1 MFGKLPMD
9 EASRAARADAMG
21 MGDVRYRGHS
31 SKYPPKSTDN
41 MFMSDDYGVAETYA
55 DSHYVGDAD
64 GVVTPLRH
72 NANNLLEIDAEG
84 QWYEDLYLEPHHAP
98 DLNFGTYLGTLDGTE
113 GIGHA
118 VLEEG
123 KRQGVRFKDIGDDMY
138 APPWYSDE
146 ELIDMGMTRAEADHY
161 NTSTVENIFGSR
173 PDVKIRHAV
182 LAAYDPQYNGP
193 NIRGSALAG
202 AVGLGALGQSEDA
215 DASLARLAARGI
227 KVTQKINNPKL
238 NDMEFSLLSP
248 EGVDMGGARVM
259 DPDFSGVLRADQ
271 MELYP
276 EHRGQGLMD
285 MLYDAIEEMTGSPMG
300 PSHYLTLMALNSG
313 PEETHC
319 SYRKGWITVILIGIG
334 MRLAGP

>member
-1 MFGKLPMD
+1 MGLLTTALKTVKDWIEAGYPEEVAERIVSGKLPMD

-31 SKYPPKSTDN
+31 SKYPPKSTDD
-41 MFMSDDYGVAETYA
+41 MFMSDDYDVADTYA

-84 QWYEDLYLEPHHAP
+84 QWYEDLYLEPHHVP

-173 PDVKIRHAV
+173 PDVKIRHAD
-182 LAAYDPQYNGP
+182 AAYDPQYNGP
-193 NIRGSALAG
+193 NIMGNAT
-202 AVGLGALGQSEDA
+202 VPMLGATA
-215 DASLARLAARGI
+215 AASAVPLMLRKWKKEEEEKG
-227 KVTQKINNPKL
+227 
-238 NDMEFSLLSP
+238 LL
-248 EGVDMGGARVM
+248 E
-259 DPDFSGVLRADQ
+259 
-271 MELYP
+271 
-276 EHRGQGLMD
+276 
-285 MLYDAIEEMTGSPMG
+285 
-300 PSHYLTLMALNSG
+300 
-313 PEETHC
+313 
-319 SYRKGWITVILIGIG
+319 
-334 MRLAGP
+334 